1 MKEFEGRVAVIFGA
15 GNGFGL
21 EFAKECATRR
31 MKIVLVDIDK
41 NDVERTLD
49 FVKKMG
55 ADAISVAI
63 DASVES
69 EVASMVDNVMETY
82 GQIDLLF
89 NNAGV
94 AITGPVWEVPIR
106 DWEWIMGVNVMSQI
120 YAMKLIIPIML
131 KQGTPC
137 HIVNT
142 ASIAGLLTTTGMPLY
157 HTTKFASVALT
168 EAVAHDLKAINANIK
183 MSVYCPGFVQTDLY
197 NYERHR
203 PERFKDDTDPYYSSE
218 LYKAGLARA
227 KYSVTTG
234 IPVDS
239 VALSVFTAIEEEQF
253 YILTHPKYNAI
264 IGGRVKAMLEGSFL
278 DMSSR

>member
-1 MKEFEGRVAVIFGA
+1 MKEFKGKVAVIFGA

-21 EFAKECATRR
+21 EFAKECAVRK
-31 MKIVLVDIDK
+31 MKIVLVDIDN
-41 NDVERTLD
+41 NDVENTLNI
-49 FVKKMG
+49 VKEME
-55 ADAISVAI
+55 ADAISVVI
-63 DASVES
+63 DASIES
-69 EVASMVDNVMETY
+69 EVISMVNKTMNTY

-94 AITGPVWEVPIR
+94 AITGPIWEVPTR
-106 DWEWIMGVNVMSQI
+106 DWEWIMGVNVMSQV
-120 YAMKLIIPIML
+120 YAMKHIIPIML

-142 ASIAGLLTTTGMPLY
+142 ASIAGLLTTSGMPLY
-157 HTTKFASVALT
+157 HTSKFASVALT
-168 EAVAHDLKAINANIK
+168 ESVAHDLKAINANIK

-218 LYKAGLARA
+218 IYKAGLARA

-239 VALSVFTAIEEEQF
+239 VSLSVFTAIEDEQF
-253 YILTHPKYNAI
+253 YILTHPKYNVI
-264 IGGRVKAMLEGSFL
+264 VGGRVKTMLEGGFL